1 MSVTIARP
9 ITATIRPH
17 KTIHTRMVVRGSR
30 RARGLQLR
38 LKEDSFFNV
47 IPQIRATT

>member
-1 MSVTIARP
+1 MMATP
-9 ITATIRPH
+9 ITTTVKPH
-17 KTIHTRMVVRGSR
+17 RTSHTRIVVRGSR

-47 IPQIRATT
+47 LPLIFVILAAA